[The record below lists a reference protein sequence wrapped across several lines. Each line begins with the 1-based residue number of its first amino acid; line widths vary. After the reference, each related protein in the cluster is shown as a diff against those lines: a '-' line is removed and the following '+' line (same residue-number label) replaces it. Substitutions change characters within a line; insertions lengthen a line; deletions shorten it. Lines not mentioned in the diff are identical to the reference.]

1 MKQLSTI
8 LLCSLLPGALF
19 AQDGDK
25 GKKKVDFATQIY
37 PILEKRCIECHA
49 TPFVENGRTKKPKGG
64 VILDSKDGITTG
76 KRGKLVVAGK
86 AADSILVESIC
97 LPADDEDRMPP
108 PKKGDPLG
116 KEQIELIKSWID
128 GGAEFGKWTGKAK
141 DGEKAEDKPK
151 DGEKQKEGDKPKA
164 GDKPA
169 EKPKSGDKPTE
180 KPKGKGSDPVKELLA
195 KLPAVQDEQL
205 AAFAAGPFTV
215 RRLEAGSPL
224 LVVSCAGH
232 TDTVDDQ
239 ALTALLPIAEHVV
252 DLDIGRSKV
261 GDQGFATLAKLP
273 NLLRLDLRQTAVG
286 NGVAALVAC
295 PRLES
300 LNLFGTKVT
309 DYGMAAL
316 GNLKNL
322 QSLYVWQTEVSARA
336 VMRLREQN
344 EGVRVVVAPDL
355 PEPMTEVAG
364 ARRR

>member
-1 MKQLSTI
+1 MKQLSTV
-8 LLCSLLPGALF
+8 LLCSLLPGVLF

-37 PILEKRCIECHA
+37 PILEKRCVECHA
-49 TPFVENGRTKKPKGG
+49 SPYVENGRTKKPKGG

-86 AADSILVESIC
+86 AADSLLVESIC

-108 PKKGDPLG
+108 PKKGDPLS

-128 GGAEFGKWTGKAK
+128 GGAEFGKWSGKAK
-141 DGEKAEDKPK
+141 E
-151 DGEKQKEGDKPKA
+151 

-169 EKPKSGDKPTE
+169 EKPKSGDQPTEKPAE

-195 KLPAVQDEQL
+195 KLRPLQDEQL
-205 AAFAAGPFTV
+205 AELAAKFVDGPFTV

-224 LVVSCAGH
+224 LVVSAAGH

-239 ALTALLPIAEHVV
+239 ALTALLPFAEHIV
-252 DLDIGRSKV
+252 DLDLGRSKV
-261 GDQGFATLAKLP
+261 TDAGFATLAKLT

-300 LNLFGTKVT
+300 LNLFGTQVG

>member
-1 MKQLSTI
+1 
-8 LLCSLLPGALF
+8 LLPGVLF
-19 AQDGDK
+19 AQDGGK

-37 PILEKRCIECHA
+37 PILEKRCVECHA
-49 TPFVENGRTKKPKGG
+49 TAYVENGRTKKPKGG
-64 VILDSKDGITTG
+64 VVLDSKDGITTS

-108 PKKGDPLG
+108 PKKGDPLS
-116 KEQIELIKSWID
+116 KEQIDLIKSWID
-128 GGAEFGKWTGKAK
+128 DGAEFGKWNGKAKDGEKPK
-141 DGEKAEDKPK
+141 DGEKAEDKAK
-151 DGEKQKEGDKPKA
+151 DDAKPKA

-169 EKPKSGDKPTE
+169 EKPKADDKPAE
-180 KPKGKGSDPVKELLA
+180 KPKGKGGDPIKELLA
-195 KLPAVQDEQL
+195 KLRPLHDEQL
-205 AAFAAGPFTV
+205 AALASGPFTV

-239 ALTALLPIAEHVV
+239 ALTALLPIAEHIV
-252 DLDIGRSKV
+252 DLDLGRSKV
-261 GDQGFATLAKLP
+261 SDQGFATLAKLT
-273 NLLRLDLRQTAVG
+273 NLLRLDLRQTTVG